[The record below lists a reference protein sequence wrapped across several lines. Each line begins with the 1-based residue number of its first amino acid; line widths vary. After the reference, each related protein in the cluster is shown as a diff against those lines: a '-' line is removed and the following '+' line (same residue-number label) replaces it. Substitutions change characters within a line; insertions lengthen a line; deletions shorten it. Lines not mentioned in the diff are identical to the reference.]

1 MLPGFRF
8 LFAAIVLSISILV
21 FGLGAAAL
29 LRAAHEEVASNPGWH
44 AAPDATFAQ
53 QAEVARPVLA
63 MLRVDP
69 LPAQLKAPD
78 AAAAA
83 SPAEQV
89 TAPAPTGQAAE
100 VPVPAEREA
109 TVSAP
114 VEPET
119 VATLKP
125 EETSEP
131 VAAKPEIPAA
141 ESPAPSEAANSD
153 AVANHIKIASAEQ
166 SLPPADDAS
175 SVAPE
180 TAPAASTQTPA
191 QVSPQPSIASTKIA
205 ALGDP
210 AATEPQPRAN
220 TNSATPD
227 RSIIRKR
234 QQARRAAQRRRMALL
249 RARQAQLALQQQQQA
264 GDLFSQPQPP
274 VQPPVPARKN

>member
-8 LFAAIVLSISILV
+8 LFAAIVLSISVLV

-63 MLRVDP
+63 LLRVDP
-69 LPAQLKAPD
+69 PPVQPKAPD
-78 AAAAA
+78 DVAAVA

-89 TAPAPTGQAAE
+89 TAPASTEQVAE
-100 VPVPAEREA
+100 VPVPAERAAMVEA
-109 TVSAP
+109 
-114 VEPET
+114 
-119 VATLKP
+119 LKP

-131 VAAKPEIPAA
+131 VAAKPEIPGL
-141 ESPAPSEAANSD
+141 ESPAPSEAANTD
-153 AVANHIKIASAEQ
+153 AAANHTRFASAEQ
-166 SLPPADDAS
+166 GLPPASEAS

-180 TAPAASTQTPA
+180 RTPAASEQTPA
-191 QVSPQPSIASTKIA
+191 QVSPQASIASTKIA

-220 TNSATPD
+220 TDNATPPD

-234 QQARRAAQRRRMALL
+234 QQARRAAHRRRMALL
-249 RARQAQLALQQQQQA
+249 RARQAQLALQQQQQLA
-264 GDLFSQPQPP
+264 DPFSQSQPL
-274 VQPPVPARKN
+274 VQPPVAARKR

>member
-69 LPAQLKAPD
+69 PPVQLKAPD
-78 AAAAA
+78 DVAAVA

-89 TAPAPTGQAAE
+89 TAPASTEQVAE
-100 VPVPAEREA
+100 VPVPAERA
-109 TVSAP
+109 AM
-114 VEPET
+114 
-119 VATLKP
+119 VAALTP
-125 EETSEP
+125 EETPEP
-131 VAAKPEIPAA
+131 VAAEPEIPGL
-141 ESPAPSEAANSD
+141 ESPAPSEAANTD
-153 AVANHIKIASAEQ
+153 AAANHTRFASAEQ
-166 SLPPADDAS
+166 GLPPASEAS

-180 TAPAASTQTPA
+180 RTPAASEQTPA
-191 QVSPQPSIASTKIA
+191 QVSPQASIASTKIA

-210 AATEPQPRAN
+210 AATEPQPQPRAN
-220 TNSATPD
+220 TASATPD

-249 RARQAQLALQQQQQA
+249 RARQAQLALQQQQQ
-264 GDLFSQPQPP
+264 GDLFSQPQPL
-274 VQPPVPARKN
+274 VQPPVPVRKR

>member
-69 LPAQLKAPD
+69 PPAQPKAPD
-78 AAAAA
+78 ADAAVAP
-83 SPAEQV
+83 PAEQV
-89 TAPAPTGQAAE
+89 TAAAPTGQAAE
-100 VPVPAEREA
+100 VPLPAEQAA

-114 VEPET
+114 VEPEK
-119 VATLKP
+119 VAAIKP
-125 EETSEP
+125 EETSEN
-131 VAAKPEIPAA
+131 PAA
-141 ESPAPSEAANSD
+141 ESPTPSEAANSD
-153 AVANHIKIASAEQ
+153 AVADHTKIASAEQ
-166 SLPPADDAS
+166 GLPPANDAS
-175 SVAPE
+175 PLAPE
-180 TAPAASTQTPA
+180 TAPAGSTQTPA
-191 QVSPQPSIASTKIA
+191 QVSPQSGIASTKIA

-220 TNSATPD
+220 IAGAAPD

-234 QQARRAAQRRRMALL
+234 QQARRAAQRRRIALL
-249 RARQAQLALQQQQQA
+249 RARQAQLAQQQQLA
-264 GDLFSQPQPP
+264 DPFSQSQPLAQP
-274 VQPPVPARKN
+274 LVQPPVPARTR

>member
-69 LPAQLKAPD
+69 PPVQPKAPD
-78 AAAAA
+78 DVAAVA

-89 TAPAPTGQAAE
+89 TATASTEQVAE
-100 VPVPAEREA
+100 VPVPAERA
-109 TVSAP
+109 AM
-114 VEPET
+114 
-119 VATLKP
+119 VAALTP

-131 VAAKPEIPAA
+131 VAARPEIPGL
-141 ESPAPSEAANSD
+141 ESPAPSEAANTD
-153 AVANHIKIASAEQ
+153 AAANHTRFASAEQ
-166 SLPPADDAS
+166 GLPPASEAS

-180 TAPAASTQTPA
+180 RTPAASEQTPA
-191 QVSPQPSIASTKIA
+191 QVSPQASIASTKIA

-220 TNSATPD
+220 TASATPD

-249 RARQAQLALQQQQQA
+249 RARQAQLALQQQQ
-264 GDLFSQPQPP
+264 GDLFSQPQPL
-274 VQPPVPARKN
+274 VQPPVAARKH

>member
-1 MLPGFRF
+1 
-8 LFAAIVLSISILV
+8 LSISILV

-69 LPAQLKAPD
+69 LPAQPKAPD
-78 AAAAA
+78 TDAPVA

-100 VPVPAEREA
+100 VPVPAKQEA

-114 VEPET
+114 VEPEK
-119 VATLKP
+119 VAALKP

-141 ESPAPSEAANSD
+141 GSPAPSEAADNDS
-153 AVANHIKIASAEQ
+153 VANPTRIASAEQ
-166 SLPPADDAS
+166 GLPPANDAS
-175 SVAPE
+175 PVAPE

-191 QVSPQPSIASTKIA
+191 QVSPQPDIAPTKIA
-205 ALGDP
+205 VLGDP

-220 TNSATPD
+220 ADSATPD

-249 RARQAQLALQQQQQA
+249 RARQAKLALLQQQQLA
-264 GDLFSQPQPP
+264 DPFSQSQPLAL
-274 VQPPVPARKN
+274 PPVPARKR

>member
-8 LFAAIVLSISILV
+8 LFAAILLSVSILV

-69 LPAQLKAPD
+69 PAVQPKAPD
-78 AAAAA
+78 DVAAVA
-83 SPAEQV
+83 SPEQV
-89 TAPAPTGQAAE
+89 TAPASTEQVPE
-100 VPVPAEREA
+100 VPVPAERA
-109 TVSAP
+109 AM
-114 VEPET
+114 
-119 VATLKP
+119 VAALEP

-131 VAAKPEIPAA
+131 VAAKPEIPALQ
-141 ESPAPSEAANSD
+141 SPAPGEAANTD
-153 AVANHIKIASAEQ
+153 AAANHTRFASAEQ
-166 SLPPADDAS
+166 GLPPASEAS
-175 SVAPE
+175 PVAPE
-180 TAPAASTQTPA
+180 RTPPAASEQTPA
-191 QVSPQPSIASTKIA
+191 PVSPQAGIASTKIA

-220 TNSATPD
+220 TASAKPD

-249 RARQAQLALQQQQQA
+249 RARQAQLAMQQQQQA
-264 GDLFSQPQPP
+264 GDLFSQPQPL
-274 VQPPVPARKN
+274 VQPPLAARKH